1 MQIRG
6 RIADFDIR
14 FSEWL
19 GKAPNTGFYIA
30 CQTGC
35 CVFLLRRTSLPFVD
49 SEVIGGAFFFRRN
62 WFDPFQGV
70 VEHGLACDGNDW
82 VKVYMRGRKRSD
94 ACDRLSM
101 MLCRSRYA
109 RQRGGGA
116 VGKV

>member
-35 CVFLLRRTSLPFVD
+35 CDFLLRRTSLPFLD
-49 SEVIGGAFFFRRN
+49 SEVIGGAIFFAGIGSIRFK
-62 WFDPFQGV
+62 
-70 VEHGLACDGNDW
+70 GLSNMDW
-82 VKVYMRGRKRSD
+82 HVMAMIG
-94 ACDRLSM
+94 
-101 MLCRSRYA
+101 
-109 RQRGGGA
+109 
-116 VGKV
+116 